1 MYNLRARY
9 YIPRI
14 GRFLTRD
21 TFQGISRE
29 PKSQFPYM
37 YVAADLTNLVD
48 RLGFAAEEPI
58 VIALSAE
65 TLGLGA
71 GVEVTGTLV
80 VQNGVGFV
88 TIDLVQGVVVV
99 RDSASTS

>member
-1 MYNLRARY
+1 M
-9 YIPRI
+9 
-14 GRFLTRD
+14 TRD